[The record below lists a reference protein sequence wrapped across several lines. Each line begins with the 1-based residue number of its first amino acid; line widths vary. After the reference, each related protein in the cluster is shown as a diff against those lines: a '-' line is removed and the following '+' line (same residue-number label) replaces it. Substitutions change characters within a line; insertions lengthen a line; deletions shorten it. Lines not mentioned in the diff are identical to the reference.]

1 MAVIHW
7 KKGCFKW
14 LKVASAV
21 LWMLGMVGMVSNGVM
36 INIYGLLCVSVM
48 REVCE
53 CVYVM
58 NLQCEPVQAPTIDYI
73 YV

>member
-21 LWMLGMVGMVSNGVM
+21 LWMLGMIGMVSNGVM
-36 INIYGLLCVSVM
+36 VNIYGLLCESV
-48 REVCE
+48 REGT
-53 CVYVM
+53 M
-58 NLQCEPVQAPTIDYI
+58 
-73 YV
+73 